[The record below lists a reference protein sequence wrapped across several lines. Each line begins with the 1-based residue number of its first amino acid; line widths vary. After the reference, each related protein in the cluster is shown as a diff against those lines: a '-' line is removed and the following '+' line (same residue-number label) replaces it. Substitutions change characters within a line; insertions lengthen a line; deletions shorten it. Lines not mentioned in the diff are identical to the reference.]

1 MPLFVRWGVN
11 IAEWNV
17 TKEEFDK
24 LLENIEPTEK
34 TRISKYLKET
44 DRKVLLIRILYID
57 SNS

>member
-24 LLENIEPTEK
+24 LLENVEPTEK